1 MEVGLGKLKKKSR
14 QRRADEVKAATK
26 GAGLS
31 KSKKNRRQRRQD
43 GPVRTARSPQ
53 PRRSES
59 RAARATA
66 RGDGISG
73 KGGAKPHDGS
83 PPTCPGMDEKLPT
96 RRSESPIRIGTATPG
111 DTVSGEADVTPHGWR
126 VNVLNVDG
134 VVFKNDTALRSY
146 QRRWA
151 RDERRLAIAVKSAQI
166 GYSTASAAWAVRR
179 CLAIPDRTIV
189 FLSRSER
196 QSLELAHRAKE
207 WLDGYH
213 GVAVDWL
220 EATPFA
226 GTSTLQHEIR
236 FPNGSRIIALAAN
249 PDTARGYT
257 GDVVLDEFAFHPDSY
272 AIFTAAYRQVSLG
285 YHMRILSTPNGQRG
299 KFWELARRLGLDM
312 GVAPADQPI
321 RVGTETDPSLVFAP
335 FRATADLGAGGR
347 YQAVLS
353 GRSGVQSL
361 ESESRIADRRFEIAN
376 SGAEMASSES
386 GIASPLSKA
395 NHPWSGHWCDIFL
408 AVQRGFPVDPH
419 QVQAGCD
426 EDTWL
431 QEYCC
436 QFTSQYSEWIPGEL
450 FQQCVSSEAS
460 SEWRVASRGNGDSRF
475 ASHDSLYAD
484 WDIARNQDL
493 SVIWLAEL
501 VGDVSWTRGVIEM
514 RNTPTPDQLREA
526 RALMPFVR
534 RMAIDKSGMGLVIFE
549 TLEREF
555 PGQIEGVQF
564 SQQTKEAMA
573 VLAKRRMEE
582 VKVRLP
588 DSDAVRRAFRAVKKT
603 VNAVGQVR
611 FDAEHDARAG
621 HADHWWAFCLAETA
635 AQQPAYRFK
644 DVAMLI
650 GRPITAGLMEKVL

>member
-1 MEVGLGKLKKKSR
+1 M
-14 QRRADEVKAATK
+14 
-26 GAGLS
+26 
-31 KSKKNRRQRRQD
+31 
-43 GPVRTARSPQ
+43 
-53 PRRSES
+53 
-59 RAARATA
+59 
-66 RGDGISG
+66 
-73 KGGAKPHDGS
+73 
-83 PPTCPGMDEKLPT
+83 
-96 RRSESPIRIGTATPG
+96 
-111 DTVSGEADVTPHGWR
+111 
-126 VNVLNVDG
+126 NVLNLDG
-134 VVFKNDTALRSY
+134 VIFKNDTVLRGY

-151 RDERRLAIAVKSAQI
+151 RDERRFAIAVKSAQI
-166 GYSTASAAWAVRR
+166 GYSTASAAWAVDR
-179 CLAIPDRTIV
+179 CLVIPQRTII

-257 GDVVLDEFAFHPDSY
+257 GDVVLDEFAFHPDSQ
-272 AIFTAAYRQVSLG
+272 AIFTAVYRQVSLG

-312 GVAPADQPI
+312 GLAPVDQPI
-321 RVGTETDPSLVFAP
+321 RVGTITDPSLVFGP
-335 FRATADLGAGGR
+335 LRTTAGLRPASRG
-347 YQAVLS
+347 QL
-353 GRSGVQSL
+353 VQSGKS
-361 ESESRIADRRFEIAN
+361 ETRSVDSQSKIANQRFEISDSDSRVANRSEIADSESRIEN
-376 SGAEMASSES
+376 
-386 GIASPLSKA
+386 PKSKTD
-395 NHPWSGHWCDIFL
+395 NPWSGHWCDIFK
-408 AVQRGFPVDPH
+408 AVDHGLPLDPRN
-419 QVQAGCD
+419 VQAGCD

-436 QFTSQYSEWIPGEL
+436 QFTSQYSEWIPGDL
-450 FQQCVSSEAS
+450 FQRCMSSEAS
-460 SEWRVASRGNGDSRF
+460 TTLTPALSQGERRDRAAVGEGWF
-475 ASHDSLYAD
+475 YAG
-484 WDIARNQDL
+484 WDVARNQDL
-493 SVIWLAEL
+493 SVIWLSEL

-564 SQQTKEAMA
+564 TQQTKEAMA

-650 GRPITAGLMEKVL
+650 GRPITSGLMAKVL

>member
-1 MEVGLGKLKKKSR
+1 LGTRKKSKKR
-14 QRRADEVKAATK
+14 PAKAVKAATT
-26 GAGLS
+26 GTGLGKAKR
-31 KSKKNRRQRRQD
+31 KSRR
-43 GPVRTARSPQ
+43 
-53 PRRSES
+53 PRPSES
-59 RAARATA
+59 RATRAA
-66 RGDGISG
+66 EGGDEVTGEAGAPPPDWSG
-73 KGGAKPHDGS
+73 K
-83 PPTCPGMDEKLPT
+83 
-96 RRSESPIRIGTATPG
+96 
-111 DTVSGEADVTPHGWR
+111 
-126 VNVLNVDG
+126 VNVLNLDG
-134 VVFKNDTALRSY
+134 IVLKNETVLRGY
-146 QRRWA
+146 QRRWV
-151 RDERRLAIAVKSAQI
+151 RDERRFAIAVKAAQI

-179 CLAIPDRTIV
+179 CLAIPDRTII

-207 WLDGYH
+207 WLDGFH

-272 AIFTAAYRQVSLG
+272 AIFTAVYRQVSLG

-299 KFWELARRLGLDM
+299 KFWELARPLGLDL
-312 GVAPADQPI
+312 GLAPVDLPI
-321 RVGTETDPSLVFAP
+321 RVGTITDPSLVFGP
-335 FRATADLGAGGR
+335 LRTTAGLPPASRG
-347 YQAVLS
+347 QL
-353 GRSGVQSL
+353 VQSGESETRSVDSQSTVANRGL
-361 ESESRIADRRFEIAN
+361 EIADSESRIA
-376 SGAEMASSES
+376 
-386 GIASPLSKA
+386 SPRSKTE
-395 NHPWSGHWCDIFL
+395 NPWSGHWCDIFQ
-408 AVQRGFPVDPH
+408 AVNGGLPLDP
-419 QVQAGCD
+419 QNVQAGCD

-436 QFTSQYSEWIPGEL
+436 QFTSQYSEWIPVDL
-450 FQQCVSSEAS
+450 FQRCMSSEAS
-460 SEWRVASRGNGDSRF
+460 TTLTPALSQGERGDRAAGGEGSF
-475 ASHDSLYAD
+475 YAG

-493 SVIWLAEL
+493 SVIWLSER

-534 RMAIDKSGMGLVIFE
+534 RMAIDKSGMGLTIFE

-564 SQQTKEAMA
+564 TGAAKEAMA

-588 DSDAVRRAFRAVKKT
+588 DSDAVRRAFRAVKRT
-603 VNAVGQVR
+603 LNAVGQVR

-650 GRPITAGLMEKVL
+650 GRPVTSGLMEKVL